1 MDTYVIFLRFP
12 ICQIFGFAAYT
23 GWNMD
28 RLLNK
33 APKTGG
39 RVRFLVS
46 LILSSPAVAFVHA
59 PLLVAQTVA
68 GIAIPFATGR
78 FIDALVSGSP
88 AVHPFLTLAALSVAS
103 AAVAAFLQRFILRH
117 ARRIELKLQN
127 EVLESAMDFAPHEL
141 SALSGGELVA
151 KLTRDAFAV
160 GGFVSG
166 LYPRI
171 LAAVVTMFA
180 AGFALHSRSP
190 ALCFAFV
197 AFIPLAVALFLPFA
211 RRFSENSRTVRTRS
225 DQSYITLFDFLRTL
239 PFLRTLDAERRFADS
254 PRGALRAL
262 NGGNGAT
269 DSISVAFGALLGA
282 ILVVGQVAVLGVAG
296 TFAAKGLIQVGDVV
310 VYQMLFMTA
319 MQSVQGIVSLLP
331 EAAALREAVDSVQEA
346 LAHPKARKGGRK
358 TGKIETIEFRNV
370 TFAYPGGKPVIKDFS
385 EVFRAGRAV
394 ALVGSNGAG
403 KTTLLKLAVGALEPL
418 SGEVLV
424 NGIPMSDIDIGDF
437 RRRIGVV
444 FQDSLVVSGS
454 VRDNVTLRDPAVS
467 AASVENAAS
476 ASGLDEVARKLSTG
490 FDTRVGIG
498 GQSLSGGECQR
509 LAIARALTRDPSLLV
524 LDEATNHLDAA
535 ARAAFGRLLRQL
547 VPERIVL
554 VVTHDDAVAD
564 LCYEKIFCQIT

>member
-1 MDTYVIFLRFP
+1 M
-12 ICQIFGFAAYT
+12 

-28 RLLNK
+28 RLLNE
-33 APKTGG
+33 AQRTGG
-39 RVRFLVS
+39 RGRFLVAR
-46 LILSSPAVAFVHA
+46 LLSSPAVAFVHA

-68 GIAIPFATGR
+68 GIAIPFATGQ
-78 FIDALVSGSP
+78 FIDALVAGRP
-88 AVHPFLTLAALSVAS
+88 AVHPFLKLAALSVAS
-103 AAVAAFLQRFILRH
+103 AAGSAFLQRFILRH

-141 SALSGGELVA
+141 SSLPGGELVA

-180 AGFALHSRSP
+180 AGFALHSRST
-190 ALCFAFV
+190 ALSIAFV
-197 AFIPLAVALFLPFA
+197 AFIPFAVALFLPFA
-211 RRFSENSRTVRTRS
+211 RRFSQNSRIVRTRS
-225 DQSYITLFDFLRTL
+225 DQSFIALFDFFRTL
-239 PFLRTLDAERRFADS
+239 PFLRTLGAERRFADS
-254 PRGALRAL
+254 PRDALSAL
-262 NGGNGAT
+262 NGGNSAT
-269 DSISVAFGALLGA
+269 DSLFGALLGA
-282 ILVVGQVAVLGVAG
+282 ILVVGQVVVLGVAG
-296 TFAAKGLIQVGDVV
+296 MFAARGSIPVGDVV

-331 EAAALREAVDSVQEA
+331 EAATLREAVDSMQEA

-358 TGKIETIEFRNV
+358 PGKIETIEFRKV

-385 EVFRAGRAV
+385 GVFRTGRSV
-394 ALVGSNGAG
+394 ALVGANGTG
-403 KTTLLKLAVGALEPL
+403 KTTLLKIAVGALEPQ
-418 SGEVLV
+418 SGELLV
-424 NGIPMSDIDIGDF
+424 NGIPMPDVDMGDF

-454 VRDNVTLRDPAVS
+454 IRDNVTLRDPAFS
-467 AASVENAAS
+467 EALVENAAA
-476 ASGLDEVARKLSTG
+476 ASGLDEVARKLPAG

-509 LAIARALTRDPSLLV
+509 LAIARALARDPDLLV

-535 ARAAFGRLLRQL
+535 ARAAFGRLLRKL
-547 VPERIVL
+547 APERIVL

-564 LCYEKIFCQIT
+564 LCDEKIFCQIPE

>member
-1 MDTYVIFLRFP
+1 MS
-12 ICQIFGFAAYT
+12 
-23 GWNMD
+23 WNMD
-28 RLLNK
+28 RLLKK

-46 LILSSPAVAFVHA
+46 LLLSSPVVAFVHA
-59 PLLVAQTVA
+59 PLLVAQTIA
-68 GIAIPFATGR
+68 GIAIPFATGQ
-78 FIDALVSGSP
+78 FIDALVAGRP
-88 AVHPFLTLAALSVAS
+88 AVHPFLKLAALSVAS
-103 AAVAAFLQRFILRH
+103 AAGSAFLQRFILRH

-127 EVLESAMDFAPHEL
+127 DVLESAMDFAPHEL

-211 RRFSENSRTVRTRS
+211 RRFSGNSRIVRSRS
-225 DQSYITLFDFLRTL
+225 DQSYIALFDFFRTL
-239 PFLRTLDAERRFADS
+239 PFLRTLGAEQRFADS
-254 PRGALRAL
+254 PRDALRAL

-269 DSISVAFGALLGA
+269 DILSVAFGALLGA
-282 ILVVGQVAVLGVAG
+282 ILVVGQVVVLGVAG
-296 TFAAKGLIQVGDVV
+296 MFAARGSIPVGDVV

-319 MQSVQGIVSLLP
+319 MQSVQAIVTLLP
-331 EAAALREAVDSVQEA
+331 ESATLREAVDSLQEA
-346 LAHPKARKGGRK
+346 LAHPKAQKGGRK
-358 TGKIETIEFRNV
+358 PGKIETIEFRNV

-403 KTTLLKLAVGALEPL
+403 KTTLLKLAVGALEPQ
-418 SGEVLV
+418 SGELIV
-424 NGIPMSDIDIGDF
+424 NGIPMSDMDMDDF

-454 VRDNVTLRDPAVS
+454 VRDNVTLRDQAFS
-467 AASVENAAS
+467 AAEAEDAAA
-476 ASGLDEVARKLSTG
+476 ASGLDEVARKLPTG

-564 LCYEKIFCQIT
+564 LCDKKIFCQIPE

>member
-1 MDTYVIFLRFP
+1 M
-12 ICQIFGFAAYT
+12 

-28 RLLNK
+28 RLLIK

-46 LILSSPAVAFVHA
+46 LLLSSPAVAFVHA
-59 PLLVAQTVA
+59 PLLVAQTIA

-166 LYPRI
+166 FYPRL

-180 AGFALHSRSP
+180 SGFALRSRST
-190 ALCFAFV
+190 ALCIAFV

-225 DQSYITLFDFLRTL
+225 DQSYITLFDFFRTL

-296 TFAAKGLIQVGDVV
+296 TFAARGSIPVGDVV

-319 MQSVQGIVSLLP
+319 MQSVQAIVTLLP
-331 EAAALREAVDSVQEA
+331 ESATLREAVDSLREA
-346 LAHPKARKGGRK
+346 LVHPKARKGGHK
-358 TGKIETIEFRNV
+358 TGKIESVEFRNV
-370 TFAYPGGKPVIKDFS
+370 TFAYSGGEPVIKDFS
-385 EVFRAGRAV
+385 AVFRAGRAV

-403 KTTLLKLAVGALEPL
+403 KTTLLKLAVGALEPQ

-476 ASGLDEVARKLSTG
+476 ASGLDEVAHKLSTG
-490 FDTRVGIG
+490 FDTRVGTG

-509 LAIARALTRDPSLLV
+509 LAIARALVRDPNLLV
-524 LDEATNHLDAA
+524 LDEATNHLDAVS
-535 ARAAFGRLLRQL
+535 RAAFGRLLRKL
-547 VPERIVL
+547 MPGRIVL

-564 LCYEKIFCQIT
+564 LCDEKIFCQIPE

>member
-1 MDTYVIFLRFP
+1 
-12 ICQIFGFAAYT
+12 
-23 GWNMD
+23 MD
-28 RLLNK
+28 RLLNE
-33 APKTGG
+33 AQRTGG
-39 RVRFLVS
+39 RGRFLVAR
-46 LILSSPAVAFVHA
+46 LLSSPAVAFVHA

-68 GIAIPFATGR
+68 GIAIPFATGQ
-78 FIDALVSGSP
+78 FIDALVAGSP
-88 AVHPFLTLAALSVAS
+88 AVHPFLKLAALSVAS
-103 AAVAAFLQRFILRH
+103 AAGSAFLQRFILWH

-166 LYPRI
+166 LYPRL
-171 LAAVVTMFA
+171 LAALVTMFA
-180 AGFALHSRSP
+180 AGFALHSRST
-190 ALCFAFV
+190 ALSIAFV
-197 AFIPLAVALFLPFA
+197 AFIPFAVALFLPFA
-211 RRFSENSRTVRTRS
+211 RRFSQNSRIVRTRS
-225 DQSYITLFDFLRTL
+225 DQSFIALFDFFRTL

-254 PRGALRAL
+254 PRDALSAL
-262 NGGNGAT
+262 NGGNSAT
-269 DSISVAFGALLGA
+269 DSLSVAFGALLGA

-296 TFAAKGLIQVGDVV
+296 TFAAKGSIPVGDVV

-331 EAAALREAVDSVQEA
+331 EAATLREAVDSMQEA

-358 TGKIETIEFRNV
+358 PGKIETIEFRKV
-370 TFAYPGGKPVIKDFS
+370 SFAYPGGKPVIKDFS
-385 EVFRAGRAV
+385 GVFRTGRSV
-394 ALVGSNGAG
+394 ALVGANGTG
-403 KTTLLKLAVGALEPL
+403 KTTLLKIAVGALEPQ
-418 SGEVLV
+418 SGELLV
-424 NGIPMSDIDIGDF
+424 NGIPMSDMDMGDF

-454 VRDNVTLRDPAVS
+454 IRDNVTLRDPAFS
-467 AASVENAAS
+467 EALVENAAA
-476 ASGLDEVARKLSTG
+476 ASGLDEVERKLPAG

-509 LAIARALTRDPSLLV
+509 LAIARALARDPDLLV

-535 ARAAFGRLLRQL
+535 ARAAFGRLLRKL
-547 VPERIVL
+547 APERIVL

-564 LCYEKIFCQIT
+564 LSDEKIFCQIPE

>member
-1 MDTYVIFLRFP
+1 M
-12 ICQIFGFAAYT
+12 

-28 RLLNK
+28 KLLNE

-39 RVRFLVS
+39 RVGFLVS
-46 LILSSPAVAFVHA
+46 RLLSSPAVAFVHA

-68 GIAIPFATGR
+68 GIAIPFATGQ
-78 FIDALVSGSP
+78 FIDALVAGSP
-88 AVHPFLTLAALSVAS
+88 AVHPFLKLAALSVAS
-103 AAVAAFLQRFILRH
+103 AALAAFLQRFILRH

-141 SALSGGELVA
+141 SSLTGGELVA

-180 AGFALHSRSP
+180 AGFALHSRST
-190 ALCFAFV
+190 ALCIAFV

-211 RRFSENSRTVRTRS
+211 RRFSENSRIVRSRS
-225 DQSYITLFDFLRTL
+225 DQSYIALFDFFRTL
-239 PFLRTLDAERRFADS
+239 PFLRTLGAEQRFADS
-254 PRGALRAL
+254 PSDALRAL

-269 DSISVAFGALLGA
+269 DTLSVAFGALLGA
-282 ILVVGQVAVLGVAG
+282 ILVVGQVVVLGVAG
-296 TFAAKGLIQVGDVV
+296 LFAARGSIPVGDVV

-319 MQSVQGIVSLLP
+319 MQSVQSIVTLLP
-331 EAAALREAVDSVQEA
+331 ESATLREAVDSLQEA
-346 LAHPKARKGGRK
+346 LAHPKPRKGGRK
-358 TGKIETIEFRNV
+358 PGKIETIEFRHV

-403 KTTLLKLAVGALEPL
+403 KTTLLKLAVGALEPQ
-418 SGEVLV
+418 SGELLV
-424 NGIPMSDIDIGDF
+424 NGIPMSDMDMGDF

-454 VRDNVTLRDPAVS
+454 VRDNVTLREPTFS
-467 AASVENAAS
+467 AAEVENAAT
-476 ASGLDEVARKLSTG
+476 ASGLTEVAKKLPDG

-564 LCYEKIFCQIT
+564 LCDEKIFCQIPE